1 MTCHSPSS
9 ASPDAFL
16 QLTEAVLSKRPIL
29 RELMQKHGQKTLAE
43 YASLFIDVN
52 LNPPIQR
59 RQDELIS
66 TIRDDVTNRLG
77 ATVGQQVAKQL
88 ERYYFVSTSDHHGPM
103 VDFSFSNANLL
114 AAVSHATHQDPDL
127 AYIIVLACSSI
138 SFRNI
143 SFPRGLVFHAVHNG
157 VTDIERMSFFPA
169 SARSCPVFNFRP
181 YSRAE
186 IEQVK
191 TNLNKKPYTTLVK
204 EKLVALLDEVYLDP
218 AVLVCETF
226 TDQVTLTNATMW
238 RKFFLP
244 HVQPPAELVS
254 LEQET
259 IVTQL
264 LLRYHLDQDTTI
276 YHILFDSAY
285 EPLIQQYFDGI
296 MGAFS
301 TKEHS
306 GSYLF
311 WALPPGS
318 KYRQQLWKREN
329 NLVTD
334 DGTYRVA
341 LTPAAIRDALERK
354 EIFPT
359 TLLDFF
365 VLSFYYGLKC
375 LGGFNQINYLT
386 TMKGAYIKMNVDR
399 MNYRSIEVCARAQT
413 KEMSDGYL
421 IAYGQAPDGGVV
433 QANGIDMYIYGD
445 SNTWAVVQEVANTV
459 TINDSL
465 YPAMPEFY
473 RYVYTEQQRDPNLSA
488 ITPEQMIVQNNLQ
501 AKLKPCLRYV

>member
-1 MTCHSPSS
+1 MSS
-9 ASPDAFL
+9 DDEPDAFS

-43 YASLFIDVN
+43 YASLYIDVN
-52 LNPPIQR
+52 LNPPIHQ

-66 TIRDDVTNRLG
+66 TIRDDVAARFG
-77 ATVGQQVAKQL
+77 QTVGQQVAKQL
-88 ERYYFVSTSDHHGPM
+88 ERYYFVSTSDHHGPI

-143 SFPRGLVFHAVHNG
+143 SFPRGLAYHVVQDG
-157 VTDIERMSFFPA
+157 VSDIERVSFFPA
-169 SARSCPVFNFRP
+169 SARSCPVFNFRA
-181 YSRAE
+181 YTANE

-191 TNLNKKPYTTLVK
+191 KTIHRKQHRSDVT
-204 EKLVALLDEVYLDP
+204 EKLIALLDEVYLDP
-218 AVLVCETF
+218 AVLACPTF
-226 TDQVTLTNATMW
+226 TDQVTLTNAAIW

-244 HVQPPAELVS
+244 HTQPTAELLS

-264 LLRYHLDQDTTI
+264 LLRYHLDQDTNI
-276 YHILFDSAY
+276 NHILFDPTY
-285 EPLIQQYFDGI
+285 EPLIRQYFDGI

-301 TKEHS
+301 TAEHS

-311 WALPPGS
+311 WALPPQS
-318 KYRQQLWKREN
+318 KYRQQLWKKGN
-329 NLVTD
+329 TLTTD
-334 DGTYRVA
+334 DGSYHVA
-341 LTPAAIRDALERK
+341 LTPDALRAAFERK

-359 TLLDFF
+359 TMLDFF

-386 TMKGAYIKMNVDR
+386 HMKNAYIRMNVDR

-421 IAYGQAPDGGVV
+421 IAYGQPPAGGVV
-433 QANGIDMYIYGD
+433 PVNGIDLYLYGD
-445 SNTWAVVQEVANTV
+445 NQTWPKIQEVANTV
-459 TINDSL
+459 TINNSL

-473 RYVYTEQQRDPNLSA
+473 RYVYTEQERDPVLA
-488 ITPEQMIVQNNLQ
+488 AVTPEQIVIQNQLQ
-501 AKLKPCLRYV
+501 TKLKACLQLH

>member
-1 MTCHSPSS
+1 
-9 ASPDAFL
+9 
-16 QLTEAVLSKRPIL
+16 
-29 RELMQKHGQKTLAE
+29 MQKHGQKTLAQ
-43 YASLFIDVN
+43 YASLYIDVN
-52 LNPPIQR
+52 LNPPIHR

-66 TIRDDVTNRLG
+66 TIRDDVAGRFG
-77 ATVGQQVAKQL
+77 QTVGQQVAKQL
-88 ERYYFVSTSDHHGPM
+88 ERYYFVSTSDHHGPI

-143 SFPRGLVFHAVHNG
+143 SFPRGLVYHVVQDG
-157 VTDIERMSFFPA
+157 KSDIERVSFFPA

-181 YSRAE
+181 YTRTE

-191 TNLNKKPYTTLVK
+191 TNLGKKQYNPMIK
-204 EKLVALLDEVYLDP
+204 EKLAALLDEVYLQP
-218 AVLVCETF
+218 EVLTCRSF
-226 TDQVTLTNATMW
+226 TDQVTLTNAAVW
-238 RKFFLP
+238 RRFFLSP
-244 HVQPPAELVS
+244 LQPPAELLS

-264 LLRYHLDQDTTI
+264 ILRYHLDQDTTI
-276 YHILFDSAY
+276 YHVLFDPDY
-285 EPLIQQYFDGI
+285 ESLLKQYFDGI

-301 TKEHS
+301 TADHS

-318 KYRQQLWKREN
+318 KYRQQLWKHGAV
-329 NLVTD
+329 LSTD
-334 DGTYRVA
+334 DGQYSVA
-341 LTPAAIRDALERK
+341 MTPAAIRGALERK

-386 TMKGAYIKMNVDR
+386 AMKGAYIKMNVDR

-433 QANGIDMYIYGD
+433 QANGIDMYLYGD
-445 SNTWAVVQEVANTV
+445 AQTWGIVQEVANTV

-473 RYVYTEQQRDPNLSA
+473 RYVYTEVQRDPKLAA
-488 ITPEQMIVQNNLQ
+488 ITPEQVIFHHGLQ
-501 AKLKPCLRYV
+501 DKLKPCVRYA